1 MKTQIFKNVMP
12 FAVAAAGIFG
22 AFATTSMQ
30 KAEKEAVFVN
40 AYRQSDCQNIV
51 KQCDNQELPFLCRI
65 GSTQLYGKDNSGNCV
80 QTLWQEN

>member
-30 KAEKEAVFVN
+30 KAEKEVAFVN
-40 AYRQSDCQNIV
+40 A
-51 KQCDNQELPFLCRI
+51 
-65 GSTQLYGKDNSGNCV
+65 
-80 QTLWQEN
+80 